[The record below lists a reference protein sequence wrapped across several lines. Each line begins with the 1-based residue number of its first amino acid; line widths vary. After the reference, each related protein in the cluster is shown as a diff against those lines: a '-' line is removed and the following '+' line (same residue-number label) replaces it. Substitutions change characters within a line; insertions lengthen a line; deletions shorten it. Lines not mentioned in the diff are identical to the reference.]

1 MAEPTYADLV
11 KQMFLCG
18 LVPVCLQDTIK
29 ASMREMYESWV
40 TKDKNLEILEK
51 SMEADGGQQYTVMF
65 SFLEPTARRR
75 EPKLLILHIY

>member
-11 KQMFLCG
+11 QQMFLCG

-51 SMEADGGQQYTVMF
+51 
-65 SFLEPTARRR
+65 
-75 EPKLLILHIY
+75 